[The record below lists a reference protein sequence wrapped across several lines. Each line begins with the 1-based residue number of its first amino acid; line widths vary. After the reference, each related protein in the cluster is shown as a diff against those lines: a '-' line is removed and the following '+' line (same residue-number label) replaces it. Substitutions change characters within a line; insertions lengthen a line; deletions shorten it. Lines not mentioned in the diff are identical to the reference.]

1 MDLLAIFFNVVY
13 ILFERVFIKIIRI
26 WRFISILKFMSIFG
40 NPLLWHYLEDLANES
55 ELVAILSIDGHL
67 YFVWVRTDF
76 DVKSLVFA
84 IADETSKQNF
94 WMELRIKASIFF
106 NVGVKN
112 LDFPLFLNINGVASS
127 VARSFDGFIIDFLVP
142 LRHISFLGVVAII
155 VEHLA
160 NGLLS
165 FLEFFLDFLQS
176 CHFALHPRMGFNLV
190 NCESLLVVIFDHGGD
205 EVEKVF
211 WDWRKFQTVLLCND
225 CPVLLILLLLNVLVK
240 IVFWLCFLLSWH
252 IS

>member
-1 MDLLAIFFNVVY
+1 
-13 ILFERVFIKIIRI
+13 
-26 WRFISILKFMSIFG
+26 
-40 NPLLWHYLEDLANES
+40 
-55 ELVAILSIDGHL
+55 
-67 YFVWVRTDF
+67 
-76 DVKSLVFA
+76 
-84 IADETSKQNF
+84 
-94 WMELRIKASIFF
+94 MELRIKASIFF

-211 WDWRKFQTVLLCND
+211 
-225 CPVLLILLLLNVLVK
+225 
-240 IVFWLCFLLSWH
+240 
-252 IS
+252 